1 MNPTPR
7 IPENYPRVCPRLFVA
22 DADAAIAFYV
32 DVLGATERGSR
43 LRTPDGKVLHSA
55 LVIGDS
61 LIMVSVGVPE
71 LGAVAPDPA
80 GTTTVMLHLYVE
92 DVDGVTARAEAAG
105 ARILRAPR
113 DEFYGD
119 RTATIADPFGHRWG
133 IASHVEDVGA
143 EEMSRRVTELM
154 RPDRP

>member
-7 IPENYPRVCPRLFVA
+7 IPENYRRVCPRLFVA
-22 DADAAIAFYV
+22 DADAAIAFSV
-32 DVLGATERGSR
+32 DVLGATERRLR

-71 LGAVAPDPA
+71 LTVVAPDPA
-80 GTTTVMLHLYVE
+80 GTTTVMLHLHVE
-92 DVDGVTARAEAAG
+92 DVAGLTAWSAAAG
-105 ARILRAPR
+105 ARTLRAPR

-133 IASHVEDVGA
+133 SARNVEDVCA
-143 EEMSRRVTELM
+143 DEMARRVTEFM